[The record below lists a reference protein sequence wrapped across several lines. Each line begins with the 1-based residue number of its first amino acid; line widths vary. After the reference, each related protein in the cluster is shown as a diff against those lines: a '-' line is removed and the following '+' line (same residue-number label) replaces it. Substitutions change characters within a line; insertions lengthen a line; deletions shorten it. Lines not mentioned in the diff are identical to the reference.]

1 MYKIC
6 KTEQSAKRQRQLEQG
21 LLKALE
27 QRRFEDIS
35 ISELCQQMGV
45 PRKSFYRY
53 FSSKDGAL
61 HAMIDHTLMEYE
73 LSQRDTYL
81 SGQRT
86 LAWDLN
92 RFFCFWRSHAD
103 MISALE
109 KSGISGVLVQR
120 AIDYALTESV
130 FPGRFLPGESRDI
143 QVHVVMFSICGL
155 LSMTLKWHQRGY
167 DTPVEELVKL
177 ACRALT
183 QPLFPEPHTLI

>member
-21 LLKALE
+21 LLKAME
-27 QRRFEDIS
+27 QHRFEDIS

-73 LSQRDTYL
+73 SYQRESYL
-81 SGQRT
+81 ATRRT
-86 LAWDLN
+86 LAVDLE
-92 RFFCFWRSHAD
+92 RFFYFWRSHAD

-120 AIDYALTESV
+120 SIDYALSEAA
-130 FPGRFLPGESRDI
+130 FPGRFLPGESRKM
-143 QVHVVMFSICGL
+143 QNHVVMFAVCGL
-155 LSMTLKWHQRGY
+155 ISMMLKWHQGGY
-167 DTPVEELVKL
+167 VEPVEELVEL
-177 ACRALT
+177 ASRALT
-183 QPLFPEPHTLI
+183 CPLFSETNTLM